1 MGPVL
6 GGWLVQTIS
15 WRAVFFI
22 NLPIALIV
30 IAISYRH
37 VPESL
42 SGKREPLDY
51 PGAVL
56 VTVGL
61 GALIYSLIESSR
73 LGFSS
78 PTIMT
83 CALTGVVFLVAF
95 VFTESLLR
103 HLMLP
108 PALFRSLD
116 FSGANLLTL
125 LLYAALS
132 ATMFFLPLNLIQVQ
146 HYTPTAAGAAI
157 LPLILIIFVLSRWS
171 GGLIDRYGAK
181 IPLVVG
187 PTIAAFGF
195 LLFVRPDLGG
205 SYWSEF
211 FPAVVVLG
219 LGMAVSV
226 SPLTTVVMSSV
237 SGERVGTASGV
248 NNAVARVASLL
259 AIAVFGVV
267 ILHSFNSELDRR
279 APGVTIPKS
288 ERVKLGSAQP
298 PPGVDPTIIGRSFV
312 HGFRVVMIS
321 CALLALGAAT
331 TSALMISGPRENQ
344 SRSAS

>member
-1 MGPVL
+1 
-6 GGWLVQTIS
+6 LVQTIS

-22 NLPIALIV
+22 NLPIALVV
-30 IAISYRH
+30 IAIAYRH
-37 VPESL
+37 VPES
-42 SGKREPLDY
+42 SSEREPLDY
-51 PGAVL
+51 LGAIL
-56 VTVGL
+56 VTLGL

-73 LGFSS
+73 LGFKS
-78 PTIMT
+78 PTIT
-83 CALTGVVFLVAF
+83 LCALIGILFLAAF
-95 VFTESLLR
+95 VIMESRLR
-103 HLMLP
+103 HPMLP
-108 PALFRSLD
+108 PALFRSRD

-157 LPLILIIFVLSRWS
+157 LPLILIIFSLSRWS
-171 GGLIDRYGAK
+171 GGLINRYGAK

-187 PTIAAFGF
+187 PMIAALGF

-205 SYWSEF
+205 SYWSDF

-219 LGMAVSV
+219 LGMAISV

-248 NNAVARVASLL
+248 NNAVSRVAGLL

-279 APGVTIPKS
+279 LPNASIPPS
-288 ERVKLGSAQP
+288 ERVKLGIAQP
-298 PPGVDPTIIGRSFV
+298 PKNLDAQSRALAADAISRSFV
-312 HGFRVVMIS
+312 HGFRVVATT
-321 CALLALGAAT
+321 CALLALGAAA
-331 TSALMISGPRENQ
+331 TSALMINGRRQTRP
-344 SRSAS
+344 RSAS